1 MARVI
6 RSVRDLK
13 KAASDLVGR
22 LGAERGRPGARVL
35 ALVGDLGSGK
45 TTLTQCLAEVLGV
58 RERIQSP
65 TFIIMRSVP
74 TAHEHFRTLWH
85 IDCYRL
91 DNGAALS
98 ALGFGDVLQDQ
109 SGLVVIEW
117 ADRVRELLPEG
128 TLWVTL
134 MHGAKEGERRMSMK
148 MEPKFSAPGG
158 NF

>member
-6 RSVRDLK
+6 RSVQDLK
-13 KAASDLVGR
+13 KAASDLVEL

-45 TTLTQCLAEVLGV
+45 TALTQCLAEVLGV

-65 TFIIMRSVP
+65 TFVIMRSVP
-74 TAHEHFRTLWH
+74 TAHEYFQTLWH

-98 ALGFGDVLQDQ
+98 ALGFKDVLQDQ

-134 MHGAKEGERRMSMK
+134 THGAKEGERRMSIK